1 MARPLA
7 FAAKSPIS
15 YESFSM
21 AWQSPQDEIDA
32 RGELLAECI
41 RGAPSLRQVLA
52 VTVTHVGE
60 FIDTAIDRMG
70 YGEEY
75 KTDRAAFCQMMH
87 DSEDD
92 LEEDGVR
99 GWRLAWRVAREAFEI
114 YEKKPFMTDEELLTA
129 IFVDGPYEA
138 GKETVPKE
146 TYIRNF
152 FAGATELI
160 HMWALRYHW

>member
-1 MARPLA
+1 M
-7 FAAKSPIS
+7 
-15 YESFSM
+15 
-21 AWQSPQDEIDA
+21 
-32 RGELLAECI
+32 
-41 RGAPSLRQVLA
+41 
-52 VTVTHVGE
+52 THVGE

-114 YEKKPFMTDEELLTA
+114 YEKEPFMTNEELLTA

-152 FAGATELI
+152 FAGAAELI
-160 HMWALRYHW
+160 HLWAQRFTW